1 MPKRKFKLNSE
12 KLLSFSAMAISFITL
27 LIFIYQTN
35 LMSRQNYLSIM
46 PYLDMSTTNNSI
58 ESSRE
63 YNFQLN
69 LKNHGVGPAIIESV
83 RCKYKG
89 KTYDLKDYNYY
100 FFEFLLK
107 QFPELKKVGNYSAS
121 SLDKGMA
128 IPANSAYN
136 ILSVNDSLGY
146 HLITEVLGQMDSEGF
161 DYEIVYKSIQ
171 DERWLIHD
179 NSEGPQK
186 LK

>member
-46 PYLDMSTTNNSI
+46 PYLDMSTTNNNNQH
-58 ESSRE
+58 
-63 YNFQLN
+63 NFQLN

-83 RCKYKG
+83 NCKYQG
-89 KTYDLKDYNYY
+89 KTFDLKDYNNY
-100 FFEFLLK
+100 FFDFLRE
-107 QFPELKKVGNYSAS
+107 QFPELKKIHSYSSS

-128 IPANSAYN
+128 IPANSSYN
-136 ILSVNDSLGY
+136 VFAINDSLGY
-146 HLITEVLGQMDSEGF
+146 QLITNILDKIDSEDF

-179 NSEGPQK
+179 DSEGPQK